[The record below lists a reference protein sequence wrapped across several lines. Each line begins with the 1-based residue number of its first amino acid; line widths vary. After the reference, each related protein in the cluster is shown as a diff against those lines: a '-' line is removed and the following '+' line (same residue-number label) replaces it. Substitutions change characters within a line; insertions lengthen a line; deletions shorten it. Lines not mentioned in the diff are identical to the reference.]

1 MIGHGKSAV
10 IARVRGVVRTMFVR
24 ARIIYLRRV
33 WGHELHPTAK
43 ISFSAYLDR
52 TNPKGVCI
60 GAYTIITRGATV
72 LSHDYTRSISTKT
85 QIGTNCLIGV
95 NAIIM
100 PGVRIGDEVVVGAGA
115 VVTRD
120 VPSNSLVV
128 GNPAQV
134 VGQINTSAYGRIV
147 ERV

>member
-1 MIGHGKSAV
+1 MSAV
-10 IARVRGVVRTMFVR
+10 VASFRGFVRTTFMRVRI
-24 ARIIYLRRV
+24 AYLRGL
-33 WGHELHPTAK
+33 WGHKLHPTVL

-60 GAYTIITRGATV
+60 GAYTVITRGAVV
-72 LSHDYTRSISTKT
+72 LSHDYTRSVSSKT
-85 QIGTNCLIGV
+85 HVGRNCLIGV

-100 PGVRIGDEVVVGAGA
+100 PGVTIGDEVVVGAGA

-134 VGQINTSAYGRIV
+134 IGQIRTSVYGRII
-147 ERV
+147 EKM